1 MGLALDVGVT
11 GLEIK
16 ESCVTGREAQ
26 CRRAK
31 YVETGRLAGGVA
43 GAAALGKLGANVAR
57 RACSIIFG
65 ISMNASGELV
75 CGIIGGAAGGY
86 IGGNAGGDRGA
97 FLGGKIMEANGD
109 LLFQAE
115 GA

>member
-1 MGLALDVGVT
+1 M
-11 GLEIK
+11 K
-16 ESCVTGREAQ
+16 
-26 CRRAK
+26 
-31 YVETGRLAGGVA
+31 
-43 GAAALGKLGANVAR
+43 
-57 RACSIIFG
+57 
-65 ISMNASGELV
+65 ASGELV
-75 CGIIGGAAGGY
+75 CGVIGGAAGGY